1 MSRISWNKPI
11 GKRKANSS
19 RLAIGWRS
27 PKGICKLSSKP
38 GNPHL
43 VVLLVGKSVFPR
55 WRKMMSWPRP
65 FNCRA
70 RLPTVYG
77 TPPIVS
83 SPEVT
88 SRILTVIQKFGEL
101 IRILIHHREQR
112 SQRFIISNS
121 PLHVLG
127 ASAVSFPSPS
137 SPQSPRAP
145 EPQSEQQALFHHGG
159 TGREKK
165 SPFAL
170 RRAQDE
176 RLST

>member
-101 IRILIHHREQR
+101 IRILIHHRGTEYAEIYH
-112 SQRFIISNS
+112 FKLS
-121 PLHVLG
+121 PPRPRRLRG
-127 ASAVSFPSPS
+127 EFSKSFFTT
-137 SPQSPRAP
+137 
-145 EPQSEQQALFHHGG
+145 EP
-159 TGREKK
+159 
-165 SPFAL
+165 
-170 RRAQDE
+170 
-176 RLST
+176 